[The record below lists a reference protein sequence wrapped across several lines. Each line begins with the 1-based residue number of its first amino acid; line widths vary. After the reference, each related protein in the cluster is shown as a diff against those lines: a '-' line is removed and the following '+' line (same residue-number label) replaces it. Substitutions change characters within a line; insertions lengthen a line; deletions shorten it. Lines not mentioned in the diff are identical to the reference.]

1 MGLVDTANMEPQ
13 PPDPPDGP
21 VVVVGGYG
29 AVGQVVSLALAET
42 FHTRVVVAGRDA
54 RRAEELARSG
64 RGMLTA
70 HACDISRPADVDRV
84 LAGAAA
90 VVMCVER
97 ANEALA
103 TACFERGIHYVD
115 ISASVAVLDA
125 IERLDTLAK
134 SSGAAAVL
142 SVGLAPGLTN
152 VLARHCVDRLPSAR
166 SVDIA
171 ILLGLAGDHGP
182 DSVRWTMQNMAGAA
196 AGRSRPAR
204 VRLPEFG
211 LRTVH
216 PFPFSDQHTLTRTLG
231 KPVTTR
237 LCFDSATLTGVLF
250 GLRRAG
256 FFRLLTRLG
265 GSGLLTGASSR
276 IRSGGDRFVVQ
287 ATATDA
293 AGARVSA
300 AVAGNEEC
308 RATGLV
314 AAQVAARLLRAP
326 GPPGV
331 HQIDQV
337 VETGSFLRALQQYGL
352 TWYEEG

>member
-1 MGLVDTANMEPQ
+1 MGLVDTANVQQQ
-13 PPDPPDGP
+13 PPDPLDRP

-29 AVGQVVSLALAET
+29 AVGRVVALTLAET
-42 FHTRVVVAGRDA
+42 FRARVVVVGRDG
-54 RRAEELARSG
+54 RRAEELARTG
-64 RGMLTA
+64 RGTLTA
-70 HACDISRPADVDRV
+70 QACDVGRPEDVDRV

-103 TACFERGIHYVD
+103 RACFERGIHYVD

-125 IERLDTLAK
+125 VGRLDTLAK

-152 VLARHCVDRLPSAR
+152 VLARHCVDRLPAAR

-182 DSVRWTMQNMAGAA
+182 DSVRWTMENMSAA
-196 AGRSRPAR
+196 AGRSRSAR

-216 PFPFSDQHTLTRTLG
+216 PFPFSDQYTLTRTLDR
-231 KPVTTR
+231 PVTTR
-237 LCFDSATLTGVLF
+237 LCFDSAALTGVLF
-250 GLRRAG
+250 GLRAAG
-256 FFRLLTRLG
+256 LFRLLTRLG
-265 GSGLLTGASSR
+265 ASGLLTGASSR
-276 IRSGGDRFVVQ
+276 IRAGGDRFVVQ
-287 ATATDA
+287 ATATDG

-314 AAQVAARLLRAP
+314 AAQVVARLLHAP

-337 VETGSFLRALQQYGL
+337 VEAGSFLHTLQRHGL
-352 TWYEEG
+352 VLYEEG

>member
-1 MGLVDTANMEPQ
+1 VTEDRS
-13 PPDPPDGP
+13 DRVDGP

-29 AVGQVVSLALAET
+29 AVGRVVARTLAET
-42 FHTRVVVAGRDA
+42 FHARVVVAGRDA
-54 RRAEELARSG
+54 RRAEELARTG
-64 RGMLTA
+64 GGMLTA
-70 HACDISRPADVDRV
+70 QACDVSRTEDVDRV

-115 ISASVAVLDA
+115 ISASVAVLEA
-125 IERLDTLAK
+125 VERLDPLAK
-134 SSGAAAVL
+134 SNGAAAVL

-182 DSVRWTMQNMAGAA
+182 DSVRWTAENMSAA
-196 AGRSRPAR
+196 AGPARRAR

-211 LRTVH
+211 RRMVH
-216 PFPFSDQHTLTRTLG
+216 PFPFSDQYTLTRTLG

-237 LCFDSATLTGVLF
+237 LCFDSAALTGVLF
-250 GLRRAG
+250 GLRGAG
-256 FFRLLTRLG
+256 FFRLLSRLG
-265 GSGLLTGASSR
+265 GSGLLTAASSR
-276 IRSGGDRFVVQ
+276 IRAGADRFVVQ
-287 ATATDA
+287 ATAADA
-293 AGARVSA
+293 AGAQVSA

-331 HQIDQV
+331 HHIDQAV
-337 VETGSFLRALQQYGL
+337 AARSFLHTLQPHGL
-352 TWYEEG
+352 VVYEGG